1 MVAEE
6 QQQQYADADG
16 GNRLGDDAGID
27 EILERVD
34 PEQVHTQA
42 EQQQHRTTEHL
53 GIRRR
58 RFTGEEQPQPETA
71 EVGHGGQ

>member
-34 PEQVHTQA
+34 PEQIHPKTQ
-42 EQQQHRTTEHL
+42 QQQHCTTEHL
-53 GIRRR
+53 GVGGRR
-58 RFTGEEQPQPETA
+58 
-71 EVGHGGQ
+71 